1 MPLDQRIIDL
11 YDEYTHAGLGR
22 RVFLERAAKITGSMA
37 AAVAAFDMI
46 APNPALAQMVKP
58 DDGRLDA
65 KMVTFQGA
73 DLMTGYLVRPKGTA
87 KLPGVLVIHENRGLN
102 PHIQDIA
109 RRIALEGYVALAPD
123 ALSPIGGAPAD
134 PDAAIKLIAEVGKD
148 MPKVVRNF
156 SAGVDYLKKSDQT
169 TGKVGTVGFCWG
181 GAMSAMMAVNSAAD
195 AVTVYYGR
203 APNAPDADKV
213 KAPMLVHLG
222 GLDTN
227 LNASWPPFEAAMKAA
242 NKKIAVNT
250 YEGANHAFNND
261 TGGARY
267 DKAAA
272 DLAWS
277 RTQAFFKD
285 NLKA

>member
-11 YDEYTHAGLGR
+11 YDEYTHEGLGR
-22 RVFLERAAKITGSMA
+22 RVFLERAAKITGSVA
-37 AAVAAFDMI
+37 AATAAFDML
-46 APNPALAQMVKP
+46 APNYAHAQMVKP
-58 DDGRLDA
+58 DDARLES
-65 KMVTFQGA
+65 KMVTWQGA
-73 DLMTGYLVRPKGTA
+73 DLMTGYMVRPKGTA

-109 RRIALEGYVALAPD
+109 RRVALEGYVVLAPD

-134 PDAAIKLIAEVGKD
+134 QDAAIKLIAEVGKD

-156 SAGVDYLKKSDQT
+156 VAGVDYLKKSDQT

-195 AVTVYYGR
+195 AIVIYYGR
-203 APNAPDADKV
+203 APNAPDAEKV

-227 LNASWPPFEAAMKAA
+227 LNNSWPPFEAALKAA
-242 NKKIAVNT
+242 NKKVTINT

-261 TGGARY
+261 TGGERY
-267 DKAAA
+267 NKAAA

-277 RTQAFFKD
+277 RTQAFFKE